1 MPTSFEATAVLLVAL
16 VPGALYIWSF
26 ERMAGRWGIGLSDRI
41 FRFVGAS
48 AIIHA
53 VLAPMSY
60 WLWTRRWP
68 SISAGDSNPLWLWL
82 VAVVYVA
89 VPLGIGTLVGLA
101 TRSRSDWTR
110 WITGPDPAPRA
121 WDYLFQGER
130 DGWVR
135 IKLKT
140 GPWIGG
146 AYATYGDMK
155 SYSAGYP
162 EQQDVFLARSADLDP
177 ATGEFQFEPDGTVR
191 LGAGGLLVRWEE
203 IEYLE
208 YIDA

>member
-1 MPTSFEATAVLLVAL
+1 VL
-16 VPGALYIWSF
+16 
-26 ERMAGRWGIGLSDRI
+26 
-41 FRFVGAS
+41 RFVGAS
-48 AIIHA
+48 AIVHA
-53 VLAPMSY
+53 VLAPASY
-60 WLWTRRWP
+60 WLWSSKWP
-68 SISAGDSNPLWLWL
+68 SIATGASNPLWLWAIASIYV
-82 VAVVYVA
+82 VAPFTA
-89 VPLGIGTLVGLA
+89 GTLIGWG
-101 TRSRSDWTR
+101 TRSRVGWTR

-135 IKLKT
+135 IKLRT

-146 AYATYGDMK
+146 AYATSGELK

-162 EQQDVFLARSADLDP
+162 EQQDIFLARGVVLDP
-177 ATGEFQFEPDGTVR
+177 DTGEFLFDEDGNVL
-191 LGAGGLLVRWEE
+191 LGAGGLLVRWDE

>member
-1 MPTSFEATAVLLVAL
+1 MPTSFEAVAVLFVAL
-16 VPGALYIWSF
+16 LPGALYIWSF
-26 ERMAGRWGIGLSDRI
+26 ERMAGRWGVGLSDRVL
-41 FRFVGAS
+41 RFVGAS
-48 AIIHA
+48 AIVHS
-53 VLAPMSY
+53 VLAPASY
-60 WLWTRRWP
+60 WLWTSTWP
-68 SISAGDSNPLWLWL
+68 SIATGASNPLWLW
-82 VAVVYVA
+82 VIASIYVV
-89 VPLGIGTLVGLA
+89 VPLAAGTLIGRA
-101 TRSRSDWTR
+101 TRSRVGWTR

-146 AYATYGDMK
+146 AYASAGELK

-162 EQQDVFLARSADLDP
+162 EQQDIFLARGVELDP
-177 ATGEFQFEPDGTVR
+177 DTGEFLFDESGSVR
-191 LGAGGLLVRWEE
+191 LGAGGLLVRWDE

>member
-1 MPTSFEATAVLLVAL
+1 MPISFEDAAVLLVAL
-16 VPGALYIWSF
+16 FPGALYIWLF
-26 ERMAGRWGIGLSDRI
+26 ERMTGRWGVGLSDRI
-41 FRFVGAS
+41 FRFVGVS

-53 VLAPMSY
+53 VLAPASS
-60 WLWTRRWP
+60 WLWTSKLP
-68 SISAGDSNPLWLWL
+68 AVSAGEFNPLWLWL
-82 VAVVYVA
+82 VAALYVA
-89 VPLGIGTLVGLA
+89 TPLVIGTVVGVA
-101 TRSRSDWTR
+101 ARGRSEWTR
-110 WITGPDPAPRA
+110 WLTGPDPAPRA

-135 IKLKT
+135 VKLKS

-162 EQQDVFLARSADLDP
+162 EQQDIFLARSADLDTT
-177 ATGEFQFEPDGTVR
+177 TGEFLVESDGSVR

-208 YIDA
+208 YTDA

>member
-1 MPTSFEATAVLLVAL
+1 MPTSFEAVAALLVAL
-16 VPGALYIWSF
+16 IPGALYIWSF

-48 AIIHA
+48 AIFHA
-53 VLAPMSY
+53 VLAPVTY
-60 WLWTRRWP
+60 WLWTSRWP
-68 SISAGDSNPLWLWL
+68 SIAIGDSHPRWLWL
-82 VAVVYVA
+82 IAVVYVA
-89 VPLGIGTLVGLA
+89 APLMVGTALGAVARG
-101 TRSRSDWTR
+101 RSGWAR

-140 GPWIGG
+140 GGWIGG
-146 AYATYGDMK
+146 AYATYGELK

-162 EQQDVFLARSADLDP
+162 EQQDIFLARSVDLDP
-177 ATGEFQFEPDGTVR
+177 ATGEFQFDQDGSVR
-191 LGAGGLLVRWEE
+191 LGAGGILVRWEE